1 MRKKKGRGEQRL
13 TGGVEVSARAKK
25 RKIERER
32 RAGAGELGGSAG
44 LAGSRGERVRFSF
57 FSFLF
62 QTSF

>member
-32 RAGAGELGGSAG
+32 RAGAGRARWVGRPGWV
-44 LAGSRGERVRFSF
+44 ER
-57 FSFLF
+57 
-62 QTSF
+62 